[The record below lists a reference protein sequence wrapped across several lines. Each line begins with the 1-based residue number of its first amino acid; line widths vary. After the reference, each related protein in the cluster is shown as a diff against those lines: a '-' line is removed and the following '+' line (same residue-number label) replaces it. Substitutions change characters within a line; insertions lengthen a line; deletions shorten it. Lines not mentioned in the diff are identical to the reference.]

1 MKLIRGII
9 ENLMLCNVNMS
20 NNPVRYLKI
29 YGKRKNILH
38 VASVENNRITYFN
51 L

>member
-20 NNPVRYLKI
+20 NNPVRFFSCDALRVYNLKI
-29 YGKRKNILH
+29 L
-38 VASVENNRITYFN
+38 VLSF
-51 L
+51 